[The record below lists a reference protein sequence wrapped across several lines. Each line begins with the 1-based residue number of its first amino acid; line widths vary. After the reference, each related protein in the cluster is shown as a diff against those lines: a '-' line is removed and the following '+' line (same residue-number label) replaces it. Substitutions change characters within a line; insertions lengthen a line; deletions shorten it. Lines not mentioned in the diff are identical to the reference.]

1 MGRRSGGSASE
12 RVTSAMGGGREWPG
26 SGRQRERTE
35 LVRRRQA
42 RRCAGEIMG
51 KKNKSSK
58 RKTRESEADT
68 EVLSHKSLGEKMG
81 LMLMD
86 DLSEPTMGEKLASLK
101 LEGDDKASND
111 NNVDSSLA
119 KPPSADSVYIL
130 LKQAL
135 RADDRAL
142 LIACLYRQDAK
153 VITNS
158 LSLLNPSRSQVFT
171 VSHINNP
178 IEGAVGLCYGCA
190 INSLY
195 QLIESRVSTSNNALQ
210 LSSCLDL
217 LYVETIDDGVEE
229 NTTVI
234 PIIYEDEDESDD
246 EGSEDSMEVENVE
259 DGEEPQAYSD
269 ISDNEGNDEISD

>member
-1 MGRRSGGSASE
+1 
-12 RVTSAMGGGREWPG
+12 
-26 SGRQRERTE
+26 
-35 LVRRRQA
+35 
-42 RRCAGEIMG
+42 MG

-58 RKTRESEADT
+58 RKTRESEAET
-68 EVLSHKSLGEKMG
+68 EVLSHKSLGEKDG
-81 LMLMD
+81 VDVMD

-158 LSLLNPSRSQVFT
+158 LSLLNPSDVLKFLQSLISIIQLSIWPPMFL
-171 VSHINNP
+171 NAKC
-178 IEGAVGLCYGCA
+178 GAPGGGCCSGLCSFMAQKFASSACKQYNVPESSLA
-190 INSLY
+190 VLNSLY

-217 LYVETIDDGVEE
+217 LYAETIDDGVEE

-234 PIIYEDEDESDD
+234 PVIYEDEDESDD

-269 ISDNEGNDEISD
+269 ISDNEGNGEISD

>member
-1 MGRRSGGSASE
+1 
-12 RVTSAMGGGREWPG
+12 
-26 SGRQRERTE
+26 
-35 LVRRRQA
+35 
-42 RRCAGEIMG
+42 MG

-58 RKTRESEADT
+58 RKTREIEADA
-68 EVLSHKSLGEKMG
+68 EVLSHKSLGEKDG
-81 LMLMD
+81 VDLMD

-153 VITNS
+153 VQVVAVFFFNDCLLSFCDYKFTIVVESFRCSQVLQS
-158 LSLLNPSRSQVFT
+158 LVSIIQLRSLLLLHASSIMSQE
-171 VSHINNP
+171 SSL
-178 IEGAVGLCYGCA
+178 AVL
-190 INSLY
+190 NSLY
-195 QLIESRVSTSNNALQ
+195 QLIESRVSTFNNALQ

-217 LYVETIDDGVEE
+217 LYAETIDDGVEE
-229 NTTVI
+229 NTPVT

-246 EGSEDSMEVENVE
+246 DGFEDYGS
-259 DGEEPQAYSD
+259 
-269 ISDNEGNDEISD
+269 

>member
-1 MGRRSGGSASE
+1 
-12 RVTSAMGGGREWPG
+12 
-26 SGRQRERTE
+26 
-35 LVRRRQA
+35 
-42 RRCAGEIMG
+42 
-51 KKNKSSK
+51 
-58 RKTRESEADT
+58 
-68 EVLSHKSLGEKMG
+68 
-81 LMLMD
+81 
-86 DLSEPTMGEKLASLK
+86 MGEKLASLK
-101 LEGDDKASND
+101 LEGDEKASND

-153 VITNS
+153 VQVITNS
-158 LSLLNPSRSQVFT
+158 LSLLNPSDVLKFLQSL
-171 VSHINNP
+171 VSI
-178 IEGAVGLCYGCA
+178 IQLRGAVLACA
-190 INSLY
+190 LSWLRSLLLLHASSIMSQESSLDVLNSLY
-195 QLIESRVSTSNNALQ
+195 QLIESRVSTSNHALQ

-217 LYVETIDDGVEE
+217 LYAETIDDGVEE

-234 PIIYEDEDESDD
+234 PVIYEDEDESDD

-269 ISDNEGNDEISD
+269 ISDNEGNGEISD